1 MFTATSAATGLWEA
15 ALLNLS
21 PERVLAIVSGAFSE
35 RWAGAPAISASPST
49 SSSPTWGSPVDPEA
63 IAAALKKARYDAVT
77 VVHSETSTGTLNDL
91 EAISRGPSGPG
102 PRRSCS
108 PTS

>member
-35 RWAGAPAISASPST
+35 RWAGCARDLGLAVDVLESE
-49 SSSPTWGSPVDPEA
+49 WGRPVDPEA
-63 IAAALKKARYDAVT
+63 VGRRAR
-77 VVHSETSTGTLNDL
+77 
-91 EAISRGPSGPG
+91 
-102 PRRSCS
+102 RR
-108 PTS
+108 PATTR